1 MEDYII
7 TNQFDLLTEEFLNQ
21 KNEFLKIEKG
31 YDEIYNIYK
40 NENKIEFDDIIEDI
54 WLNLSK

>member
-7 TNQFDLLTEEFLNQ
+7 TNQFDLLTEEFLNH

>member
-7 TNQFDLLTEEFLNQ
+7 TNQFDLLTEEFLNH

-40 NENKIEFDDIIEDI
+40 NENKNEATCFMRCT
-54 WLNLSK
+54 